1 MQFAPLLVAVVAT
14 ALVLG
19 CQQAPARPPAG
30 AATSPAPP
38 HVSPALELKAEGDA
52 LVAKADHRA
61 AAEVYRRAA
70 ALDPDDMSIRF
81 ALGTA

>member
-1 MQFAPLLVAVVAT
+1 MS
-14 ALVLG
+14 
-19 CQQAPARPPAG
+19 R
-30 AATSPAPP
+30 
-38 HVSPALELKAEGDA
+38 ALELKADADA

-81 ALGTA
+81 ALGTALTFLDQKREAVEAFRGRGGAR